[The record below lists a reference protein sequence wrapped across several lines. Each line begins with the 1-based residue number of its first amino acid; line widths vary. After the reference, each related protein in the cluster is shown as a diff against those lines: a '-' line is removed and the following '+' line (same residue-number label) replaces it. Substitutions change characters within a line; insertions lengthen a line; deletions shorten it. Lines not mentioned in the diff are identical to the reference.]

1 MSNTI
6 AVAVAAVLVL
16 CGCLAPIPQVNFEE
30 HGVGELSKTGC
41 PNLQGHYINLLDNLD
56 NKGNIFHEYFYSL
69 GGLVDREY
77 LSSSAMA
84 NRNPA
89 AKGKR
94 EKVREFQSGKTLEIF
109 TMLDPTISTV
119 RVEQDR
125 ELVTLMLFD
134 GDGYEWSQKK
144 IRLEGSPDVGCR
156 DGALV
161 LRWRKLG
168 GGADFTP
175 INQTYGE
182 ITLRRETDG
191 SILMGSW
198 MRSTKYSPLVHAPSA
213 GMGGGSF
220 VKSWRVK
227 PAR

>member
-1 MSNTI
+1 MTNAI
-6 AVAVAAVLVL
+6 AMAVAAVFVL
-16 CGCLAPIPQVNFEE
+16 GGCLAPIPQVNFEE
-30 HGVGELSKTGC
+30 HGVGELSKADC
-41 PNLQGHYINLLDNLD
+41 PNLEGHYINLLDN
-56 NKGNIFHEYFYSL
+56 NTGNASHEYFYSL

-77 LSSSAMA
+77 LSSSGTE

-94 EKVREFQSGKTLEIF
+94 EKIREFQTGKTLEIF
-109 TMLDPTISTV
+109 TILEPTTSTV
-119 RVEQDR
+119 RVEQDP
-125 ELVTLMLFD
+125 ELVTLILFD

-144 IRLEGSPDVGCR
+144 IRLEASPDVGCR

-168 GGADFTP
+168 GGADFTS
-175 INQTYGE
+175 ISQTYGE
-182 ITLRRETDG
+182 ITLRRGTDG
-191 SILMGSW
+191 SILMASW
-198 MRSTKYSPLVHAPSA
+198 MRSTKYSPLVHVPSA

-227 PAR
+227 PVR